1 MTVTLLG
8 RKRFRASLKTISKV
22 DFPSIYKSSLKE
34 TSDDTL
40 KDSLVKTPVDT
51 GHLRSSASAKV
62 LEVSP
67 EGGEAEVKYTAK
79 YSIPVHEILTS
90 HHPVGQAKFL
100 ESAVLSMMPV
110 FPKIVGKS
118 ISKFLSKA
126 YYKKASRRAK

>member
-1 MTVTLLG
+1 MTIKVLG
-8 RKRFRASLKTISKV
+8 RKRFRSSLKTISKV
-22 DFPSIYKSSLKE
+22 DFPELYRISLKE
-34 TSDDTL
+34 TSDKTL
-40 KDSLVKTPVDT
+40 KDSLAKTPIDT

-62 LEVSP
+62 LKVSP
-67 EGGEAEVKYTAK
+67 EGGKAEVKYTAK

-118 ISKFLSKA
+118 LSKFLSKT
-126 YYKKASRRAK
+126 YYKKESRRAK